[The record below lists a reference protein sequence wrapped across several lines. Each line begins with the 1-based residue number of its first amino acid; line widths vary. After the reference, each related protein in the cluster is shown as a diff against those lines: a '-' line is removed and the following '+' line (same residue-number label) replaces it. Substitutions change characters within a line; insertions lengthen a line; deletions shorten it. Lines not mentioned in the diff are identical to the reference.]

1 MSALDQETLDILE
14 SLKNETGT
22 IVPKDT
28 GLVKNVTENNFN
40 YFDIAKDMALS
51 VPEAGLNFVEYTG
64 DFLERNIPLGAS
76 PFLFEGWGDEKWGVN
91 DFIPKVL
98 TGEDYE
104 EAKKNFNV
112 DDRQMAHFHK
122 AETWQG
128 DMTERVSRFIFGIIG
143 PSKFLRA
150 AGLKGTIAKASLRG
164 VTTGAIADATV
175 WDPNEGRLSDWLI
188 EFDSPLLNNKVT
200 NYLASDEDDSAADA
214 ALKNVLEGAIPG
226 IAAEAFIAFRAFKAA
241 KRTRNI
247 KEKEAIY
254 NEAGEAVT
262 AKQEIRKIS
271 KVREELVN
279 ASKELADETD
289 KIQIDKLTKKIQ
301 KLTKKITKVD
311 FKDNKAIN
319 IKKVS
324 KDIKIKNKTAAKDA
338 ESFLKSILNT
348 KSFKSGGHVLHTIN
362 QIAENFDDALK
373 TFLKDDVLTNALAKD
388 LAKLTADAPESFL
401 KALPKISQD
410 ADQAVIRMLATKIVL
425 QDLATQFR
433 ITSIK
438 YAKIFG
444 KDRKNWSKSALEEVA
459 LNAQVIRETV
469 VGLKKQVRGAA
480 RTTQAGNAKVSR
492 TGKVIDVSDLSDIII
507 DFSGDAAAL
516 ANKVAN
522 LKKPEDIL
530 DALAKTRGQKIVE
543 VANSLYINSLLSGFW
558 TNAVNASS
566 GLFEIA
572 YRPLEIIGGGV
583 LTADL
588 KAVRLGFAHYK
599 GMIMNFQQTWKMAG
613 LAFKQGDA
621 VLDPLMR
628 TQDNLQI
635 VGGKA
640 VKPISAANL
649 GFNGKIGTVVDWI
662 GNFLELP
669 SRLLLTG
676 DELLKQINFNGRL
689 YSNAVNNTLEKSYK
703 MGSKDATANI
713 KNIMDNG
720 LLPNGKANVEIPMVK
735 DAVNFARVSTFTNPL
750 KDGSFWNWGS
760 AIESFFNR
768 APQLRFIAPFI
779 RTPTNLWRH
788 YGNRIPGLGLF
799 TKQTRELWKSADPRA
814 RAEVIGRQ
822 MLGISA
828 TIYAYDLATSYVDIK
843 NDKGEVIA
851 KLPQLTGSG
860 PSDPAVRNLWR
871 KTGWQPYSILV
882 DLGNGKYEYQAYNR
896 LDPRFFVLGI
906 AADIAENERNIDEET
921 KKNLFVSA
929 VLSAMK
935 GVGDKSYTRGVAEA
949 FELMGDINQ
958 ENLEKFVGNIAGNYV
973 PYSSFRNQS
982 IPFIKSK
989 DTTVYETRDWVD
1001 KLLSK
1006 TGFTENLEQKR
1017 DAFGKLISK
1026 KTTGFYNNLDGV
1038 GGYLMGPWGIGLK
1051 SELEAYKAD
1060 GDIDNKV
1067 MLEIASLKIALRPP
1081 KPIRNK
1087 IVDLRDFKNKR
1098 NETNGTQSAYDYWQE
1113 QIGKVTLNGRTI
1125 DKYLEAKM
1133 TGPSW
1138 DRRTSGDEN
1147 FDGSKQMMI
1156 KAWHKAFVDKAYA
1169 EMLKKYPEVKKTI
1182 KDSEKYKGQL
1192 LKQEPSGSRLDKN
1205 KQDLEK
1211 ILLY

>member
-14 SLKNETGT
+14 SLKNSEGK
-22 IVPKDT
+22 IIPKDT
-28 GLVKNVTENNFN
+28 GLVKNVKEDNPG

-51 VPEAGLNFVEYTG
+51 VPQAGVNFIEYTG
-64 DFLERNIPLGAS
+64 DTLERMMPVTDKIGGLV
-76 PFLFEGWGDEKWGVN
+76 FDGWGDEKFGVN
-91 DFIPKVL
+91 DFIPRLMTDQEKQDFSPD
-98 TGEDYE
+98 E
-104 EAKKNFNV
+104 KNLPT
-112 DDRQMAHFHK
+112 FHK

-128 DMTERVSRFIFGIIG
+128 DMTERVSRFIFGVLG
-143 PSKFLRA
+143 PSKFLRG
-150 AGLKGTIAKASLRG
+150 AGLQGTIAKAGLRG
-164 VTTGAIADATV
+164 VITGSVADATV

-188 EFDSPLLNNKVT
+188 EFDSVLLNNKVT
-200 NYLASDEDDSAADA
+200 NYLAADEDDSAADA
-214 ALKNVLEGAIPG
+214 ALKNVLEGMIPG
-226 IAAEAFIAFRAFKAA
+226 IATEAFIAFRAFKAA

-247 KEKEAIY
+247 KEKEEVY
-254 NEAGEAVT
+254 KEAGESIT
-262 AKQEIRKIS
+262 AKQQIRKIS
-271 KVREELVN
+271 KVREELVK
-279 ASKELADETD
+279 ASKLLADETD
-289 KIQIDKLTKKIQ
+289 QIQIDKLTKQIQ
-301 KLTKKITKVD
+301 KLTKKIVNVD
-311 FKDNKAIN
+311 FKENKAIN

-324 KDIKIKNKTAAKDA
+324 KDIKIKKKTAAKDA
-338 ESFLKSILNT
+338 ESFLRSILNT
-348 KSFKSGGHVLHTIN
+348 KAFKSGGHVLRTID

-388 LAKLTADAPESFL
+388 LAKLTADAPETFL

-425 QDLATQFR
+425 QDLAAQFR
-433 ITSIK
+433 TISIK
-438 YAKIFG
+438 YSKQFG
-444 KDRKNWSKSALEEVA
+444 KNRKDWTKSALEEVA

-480 RTTQAGNAKVSR
+480 RTTQAGRAKVSR
-492 TGKVIDVSDLSDIII
+492 SGKVIDVTDLSDIII
-507 DFSGDAAAL
+507 DFSGDAAAM
-516 ANKVAN
+516 ANKIAN

-530 DALAKTRGQKIVE
+530 DALAKTKGQKITE

-572 YRPLEIIGGGV
+572 YRPLEIMGGGV
-583 LTADL
+583 LSADL

-599 GMIMNFQQTWKMAG
+599 GMIMNFQQTWRMAG
-613 LAFKQGDA
+613 LAFRQGDA

-640 VKPISAANL
+640 VRPISASNL
-649 GFNGKIGTVVDWI
+649 GFNGKIGTVVDWF

-689 YSNAVNNTLEKSYK
+689 YSNALNNTLEKGYK

-720 LLPNGKANVEIPMVK
+720 LTKNGRANIEIPMVK

-799 TKQTRELWKSADPRA
+799 TKQTRDLWRSADPRA

-822 MLGISA
+822 MLGVSA
-828 TIYAYDLATSYVDIK
+828 TIYAYDLATSYVEIK

-851 KLPQLTGSG
+851 KLPKLTGSG
-860 PSDPAVRNLWR
+860 PSDPAVKNMWR
-871 KTGWQPYSILV
+871 KTGWQPNSTLV
-882 DLGNGKYEYQAYNR
+882 DLGNGKYEYQAFNR

-906 AADIAENERNIDEET
+906 MADISENERNIDEET
-921 KKNLFVSA
+921 KRNIFVSA

-935 GVGDKSYTRGVAEA
+935 GVGDKSYTRGIAEV
-949 FELMGDINQ
+949 FEFMGDPTQ
-958 ENLEKFVGNIAGNYV
+958 QNLEKLVGNIAGNYV

-1006 TGFTENLEQKR
+1006 TGFTDGLEQKR
-1017 DAFGKLISK
+1017 DAFGKLINK
-1026 KTTGFYNNLDGV
+1026 KTTGFYNNLDDV
-1038 GGYLMGPWGIGLK
+1038 SGYLMGPWGIGLK
-1051 SELEAYKAD
+1051 SELEAYKAKD
-1060 GDIDNKV
+1060 DIDNKV
-1067 MLEIASLKIALRPP
+1067 MLEIASLKIALRSP
-1081 KPIRNK
+1081 KPIKNK
-1087 IVDLRDFKNKR
+1087 IVDLRDFKNKDR
-1098 NETNGTQSAYDYWQE
+1098 ETNGTQSAYDYWQE
-1113 QIGKVTLNGRTI
+1113 QIAKVKLNGKTI

-1133 TGPSW
+1133 SGPSW
-1138 DRRTSGDEN
+1138 ERRTSGDEN

-1169 EMLKKYPEVKKTI
+1169 EMLKKYPEVKKTV
-1182 KDSEKYKGQL
+1182 KETLTYKGGL
-1192 LKQEPSGSRLDKN
+1192 LKPKSGSRLDKN

>member
-289 KIQIDKLTKKIQ
+289 KIQINKLTKKIQ
-301 KLTKKITKVD
+301 RLTKKITKVD

-324 KDIKIKNKTAAKDA
+324 KDIKISNKTAAKDA

-492 TGKVIDVSDLSDIII
+492 SGKVIDVSDLSDIII

>member
-1 MSALDQETLDILE
+1 MSALDTETLKILE
-14 SLKNETGT
+14 SLKNSEGK

-28 GLVKNVTENNFN
+28 GLVKNVKEDNPG

-51 VPEAGLNFVEYTG
+51 VPQAGVNFIEYTG
-64 DFLERNIPLGAS
+64 DTLERMMPVTDKIGGLV
-76 PFLFEGWGDEKWGVN
+76 FDGWGDEQFGVN
-91 DFIPKVL
+91 DFIPRL
-98 TGEDYE
+98 MTDQE
-104 EAKKNFNV
+104 KKDFSPDEKNLPT
-112 DDRQMAHFHK
+112 FHK

-128 DMTERVSRFIFGIIG
+128 DMTERVSRFIFGILG
-143 PSKFLRA
+143 PSKFLRG
-150 AGLKGTIAKASLRG
+150 AGLQGTIGKAALRG
-164 VTTGAIADATV
+164 VITGSVADATV

-200 NYLASDEDDSAADA
+200 NYLAADEDDSAADA
-214 ALKNVLEGAIPG
+214 ALKNVLEGMIPG
-226 IAAEAFIAFRAFKAA
+226 IATEAFIAFRAFKAA

-247 KEKEAIY
+247 KEKEEVY
-254 NEAGEAVT
+254 KEAGESIT
-262 AKQEIRKIS
+262 AKQQIRKIS
-271 KVREELVN
+271 KVREELVK
-279 ASKELADETD
+279 ASKLLADETD
-289 KIQIDKLTKKIQ
+289 QIQIDKLTKQIQ
-301 KLTKKITKVD
+301 KLTKKIVNVD
-311 FKDNKAIN
+311 FKENKAIN

-324 KDIKIKNKTAAKDA
+324 KDIKIKKKTAAKDA

-348 KSFKSGGHVLHTIN
+348 KAFKSGGHVLRTID

-388 LAKLTADAPESFL
+388 LAKLTADAPEAFL

-425 QDLATQFR
+425 QDLAAQFR
-433 ITSIK
+433 TISIK
-438 YAKIFG
+438 YSKQFG
-444 KDRKNWSKSALEEVA
+444 KNRKDWTKSALEEVA

-469 VGLKKQVRGAA
+469 VGLKKQIRGGS
-480 RTTQAGNAKVSR
+480 RTTQAGRAKVSR
-492 TGKVIDVSDLSDIII
+492 SGKVIDVSDLSDIII
-507 DFSGDAAAL
+507 DFSGDAAAM

-530 DALAKTRGQKIVE
+530 DALAKTKGQKITE

-640 VKPISAANL
+640 VRPISAANL
-649 GFNGKIGTVVDWI
+649 GFNGKIGTVVDWF

-689 YSNAVNNTLEKSYK
+689 YSNAVNNTLEKGYK

-720 LLPNGKANVEIPMVK
+720 LTPKGNANLEIPMVK

-788 YGNRIPGLGLF
+788 YGNRVPGLGLF
-799 TKQTRELWKSADPRA
+799 TKQTRELWRSADPRA

-828 TIYAYDLATSYVDIK
+828 TIYAYDLATSYVEIK
-843 NDKGEVIA
+843 DANGKVIA
-851 KLPQLTGSG
+851 KLPKLTGSG

-906 AADIAENERNIDEET
+906 AADIAENDRNIDEET
-921 KKNLFVSA
+921 KKSLFVSG

-989 DTTVYETRDWVD
+989 DTTVYETRDWID

-1006 TGFTENLEQKR
+1006 TGFTEGLEQKR
-1017 DAFGKLISK
+1017 DAFGKLINK

-1067 MLEIASLKIALRPP
+1067 MLEIASLKIALKPP

-1156 KAWHKAFVDKAYA
+1156 KVWHKAFVDKAYA
-1169 EMLKKYPEVKKTI
+1169 EMLFKYPEVEKTI
-1182 KDSEKYKGQL
+1182 KETEKYKGQL

>member
-1 MSALDQETLDILE
+1 MSTLDQETLDILE
-14 SLKNETGT
+14 SLKNSEGK
-22 IVPKDT
+22 IIPKDT
-28 GLVKNVTENNFN
+28 GLVKNVKEDNPG

-51 VPEAGLNFVEYTG
+51 VPQAGVNFIEYTG
-64 DFLERNIPLGAS
+64 DTLERMMPVTDKIGGLV
-76 PFLFEGWGDEKWGVN
+76 FDGWGDEKFGVN
-91 DFIPKVL
+91 DFIPRLMTDQEKQDFSPD
-98 TGEDYE
+98 E
-104 EAKKNFNV
+104 KNLPT
-112 DDRQMAHFHK
+112 FHK

-128 DMTERVSRFIFGIIG
+128 DMTERVSRFIFGVLG
-143 PSKFLRA
+143 PSKFLRG
-150 AGLKGTIAKASLRG
+150 AGLQGTIGKAALRG
-164 VTTGAIADATV
+164 VITGSVADATV

-200 NYLASDEDDSAADA
+200 NYLAADEDDSAADA
-214 ALKNVLEGAIPG
+214 ALKNVLEGMVPG
-226 IAAEAFIAFRAFKAA
+226 ILTEAFIGFRAFKAA

-247 KEKEAIY
+247 KEKEEIY
-254 NEAGEAVT
+254 KEAGEAIT

-271 KVREELVN
+271 KVREELIN
-279 ASKELADETD
+279 ATKLLADETD
-289 KIQIDKLTKKIQ
+289 KVQIDKLTKKIQ
-301 KLTKKITKVD
+301 KLTTKITKVD
-311 FKDNKAIN
+311 FKENKAIK
-319 IKKVS
+319 IKKVA
-324 KDIKIKNKTAAKDA
+324 KTIKIQKKTAAKDA

-348 KSFKSGGHVLHTIN
+348 KSFKSGGHVLRTID

-373 TFLKDDVLTNALAKD
+373 TYLRDDVLKNSLAKD
-388 LAKLTADAPESFL
+388 LAKLTAQSPEVFL

-410 ADQAVIRMLATKIVL
+410 ADQAVIRMLATKIIL
-425 QDLATQFR
+425 QDLAAQFNL
-433 ITSIK
+433 ISIK
-438 YAKIFG
+438 YSKQFG
-444 KDRKNWSKSALEEVA
+444 KNRKDWTKSALEEVA
-459 LNAQVIRETV
+459 LNGQVIRETI
-469 VGLKKQVRGAA
+469 VGLKKQVKAGAQV
-480 RTTQAGNAKVSR
+480 TQAGNVKVSR
-492 TGKVIDVSDLSDIII
+492 SGKVIDVSELSDIII

-516 ANKVAN
+516 ANKVAKM
-522 LKKPEDIL
+522 KKPEEIL
-530 DALAKTRGQKIVE
+530 DVLGKTKGQKITE

-558 TNAVNASS
+558 TNAVNATS

-583 LTADL
+583 LSADL

-599 GMIMNFQQTWKMAG
+599 GMIMNFQQTWRMAG

-640 VKPISAANL
+640 VRPISAANL

-689 YSNAVNNTLEKSYK
+689 YSNALNNTLEKGYK
-703 MGSKDATANI
+703 MGSKDATSNI

-720 LLPNGKANVEIPMVK
+720 LTPNGKANIEIPMVK

-788 YGNRIPGLGLF
+788 YGNRVPGLGLF
-799 TKQTRELWKSADPRA
+799 TKQTRELWRSADPRA

-828 TIYAYDLATSYVDIK
+828 TIYAYDLATSFVEIK
-843 NDKGEVIA
+843 DANGKVIA
-851 KLPQLTGSG
+851 KLPKLTGSG
-860 PSDPAVRNLWR
+860 PSDPAVKNLWR

-906 AADIAENERNIDEET
+906 AADISENERNIDETT

-958 ENLEKFVGNIAGNYV
+958 ENLEKFVGNVAGNYV

-989 DTTVYETRDWVD
+989 DTTVYETRDWID

-1006 TGFTENLEQKR
+1006 TGFTEGLEQKR
-1017 DAFGKLISK
+1017 DAFGKLINK

-1051 SELEAYKAD
+1051 SELEAYKAKD
-1060 GDIDNKV
+1060 DIDNKV

-1081 KPIRNK
+1081 EPIKNK
-1087 IVDLRDFKNKR
+1087 VVDLRDFKNKDR
-1098 NETNGTQSAYDYWQE
+1098 ETDGKQSAYDYWQE
-1113 QIGKVTLNGRTI
+1113 QISKVKLNGKTI

-1138 DRRTSGDEN
+1138 ERRTSGDEN

-1169 EMLKKYPEVKKTI
+1169 EMLKKYPEVKKTV
-1182 KDSEKYKGQL
+1182 KETLTYKGGL
-1192 LKQEPSGSRLDKN
+1192 LKPKSGSRLDKN